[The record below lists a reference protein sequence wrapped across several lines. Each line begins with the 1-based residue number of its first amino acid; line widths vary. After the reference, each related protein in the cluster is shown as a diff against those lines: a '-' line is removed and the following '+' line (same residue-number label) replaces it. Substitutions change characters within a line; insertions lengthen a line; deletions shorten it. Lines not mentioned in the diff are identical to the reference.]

1 MLSGAFTLVLQ
12 LPPLAFGPALP
23 ARPFEVPR
31 VLVCPIRDLGRIQ
44 EPVRNWPSPLAT
56 TLDQKSIK
64 PIPNK
69 HLLNPALEFVLVMSA
84 LASTHGGWDDRSWS
98 TKSWQING
106 AVTPVLIP
114 PQAPPIWSVG
124 QR

>member
-1 MLSGAFTLVLQ
+1 MLSEAFTLLLQ

-23 ARPFEVPR
+23 AGPFEIPR
-31 VLVCPIRDLGRIQ
+31 VLICPIRELGRIQ
-44 EPVRNWPSPLAT
+44 EPAQSWPTSVAT
-56 TLDQKSIK
+56 SLNLEHIK

-69 HLLNPALEFVLVMSA
+69 HLLNPALEFVLVMGA